1 MAGLHPLN
9 QHRVSTKGDI
19 FPSIGRLLRNIS
31 AGLALSFPL
40 AVTWAQPAQAVLI
53 FNFYELGS
61 DLVIDGTG
69 SLNLPSSP
77 TGSGSCPPGG
87 LLSLPYLF
95 CTGQATSG
103 GGSHYS
109 ITGPSTLGTG
119 ILPMVFASSNSGIPL
134 AIQFTGV
141 FLIDSTYVSGTPI
154 FSSSTFSGI
163 SLASLGMTT
172 PGTLGTWTLDGSG
185 ETISLQV
192 NASSSGSP
200 ANVPGP
206 LSLLG
211 LGAAFGVS
219 RRLRRRVQL
228 RSKTSQ
234 LS

>member
-1 MAGLHPLN
+1 MAGLQPLN
-9 QHRVSTKGDI
+9 QHRVSVTGDTY
-19 FPSIGRLLRNIS
+19 PSFGRILRDIS
-31 AGLALSFPL
+31 AGLALIFPL
-40 AVTWAQPAQAVLI
+40 TATWAQPAQAILI
-53 FNFYELGS
+53 FNFYESGS
-61 DLVIDGTG
+61 DLVIEGTG

-95 CTGQATSG
+95 CTGRATSG

-109 ITGPSTLGTG
+109 ITGPSTLGAG

-141 FLIDSTYVSGTPI
+141 FLIDSTYVSGASI
-154 FSSSTFSGI
+154 SSSSTFSGI

-185 ETISLQV
+185 DTISVQV
-192 NASSSGSP
+192 NSTSSGST

-206 LSLLG
+206 LPLLG

-219 RRLRRRVQL
+219 RRLRRLVQL

-234 LS
+234 LP